1 MAKQKKL
8 QQYVFKINSTL
19 LRKNNWDLTLPLN
32 RARNTTG
39 LVVALADSQILSWIN
54 ELNGTED
61 YDIQAKEIKRQIK
74 EIKKEPASRSNKTKI
89 SNLYQQL
96 YRLQFKEDYLCV
108 IMDKKSDYD
117 RANQGFYVLRIDNED
132 VNYDYNYAIFKI
144 RETCQKQSEKYKIGF
159 IDETLKW

>member
-74 EIKKEPASRSNKTKI
+74 EIKKQPVSRENKTKI
-89 SNLYQQL
+89 SNLYKQL

-108 IMDKKSDYD
+108 IMDKKSEEYD
-117 RANQGFYVLRIDNED
+117 GVKRNGF
-132 VNYDYNYAIFKI
+132 
-144 RETCQKQSEKYKIGF
+144 
-159 IDETLKW
+159 

>member
-19 LRKNNWDLTLPLN
+19 LRKNDWNLTLPLN

-61 YDIQAKEIKRQIK
+61 YDIQAKYQALDAEINEYNRIVRQIHNK
-74 EIKKEPASRSNKTKI
+74 MSEIGQRTKTFCTI
-89 SNLYQQL
+89 FDSEVVGYNR
-96 YRLQFKEDYLCV
+96 RLQDTIS
-108 IMDKKSDYD
+108 IMDSMKNMK
-117 RANQGFYVLRIDNED
+117 L
-132 VNYDYNYAIFKI
+132 
-144 RETCQKQSEKYKIGF
+144 
-159 IDETLKW
+159 

>member
-19 LRKNNWDLTLPLN
+19 LRKNDWNLTLPLN

-61 YDIQAKEIKRQIK
+61 YDIQAKDIKRQIK
-74 EIKKEPASRSNKTKI
+74 EIKKQPVSRENKTKI
-89 SNLYQQL
+89 SNLYA
-96 YRLQFKEDYLCV
+96 FNN
-108 IMDKKSDYD
+108 KKSVISFGRSEENTDTPFIFISF
-117 RANQGFYVLRIDNED
+117 N
-132 VNYDYNYAIFKI
+132 AII
-144 RETCQKQSEKYKIGF
+144 NRSI
-159 IDETLKW
+159 

>member
-8 QQYVFKINSTL
+8 QQYIFKINSTL
-19 LRKNNWDLTLPLN
+19 LRKNDWNLTLPLN

-74 EIKKEPASRSNKTKI
+74 EIKKQPVSRSNKTKI
-89 SNLYQQL
+89 SNLYKQL
-96 YRLQFKEDYLCV
+96 YRLQFKEDICAL
-108 IMDKKSDYD
+108 
-117 RANQGFYVLRIDNED
+117 
-132 VNYDYNYAIFKI
+132 
-144 RETCQKQSEKYKIGF
+144 
-159 IDETLKW
+159 